1 MTANTMTQPHEPQ
14 PDRIRG
20 LDAIRFLCA
29 LTVLLGHYGPPLPE
43 MLGEHATGLA
53 KVARGVVSCLF
64 NGPAA
69 VIVFFVISG
78 FCIHFPQ
85 RSSLRVDAPSYF
97 CRRLVRI
104 GFPALL
110 AVLLSVQMGEIPQP
124 PYFSIF
130 WSIIC
135 EVIYYLLY
143 PMLLSLRRSF
153 GWPVII
159 TVASLMSVGL
169 WVTHVPEMREAQQ
182 SYLAFGHLTWLN
194 GLPCWLLGCWLAEN
208 HTKPPVVSKAPIWC
222 WRFGI
227 IGLSVAL
234 RIAKFHVPSL
244 LASNCITLNLF
255 AFVVCFWLR
264 AEIDHHRTHAPS
276 PLLEWCGRW
285 SYSLY
290 LTHALAP
297 IWVGMLLAV
306 SSASKVVLWSSWIA
320 TSLLFAWLFY
330 LLVEAPSQK
339 LAKTLA
345 ARLRPGQSRS

>member
-1 MTANTMTQPHEPQ
+1 MTRTHLPQ
-14 PDRIRG
+14 PDHIRG

-29 LTVLLGHYGPPLPE
+29 LTVLLGHFGLPLPE
-43 MLGEHATGLA
+43 TLGEHATGLA
-53 KVARGVVSCLF
+53 KVARGIVSCLF

-85 RSSLRVDAPSYF
+85 RSSLRLDAPSYF

-104 GFPALL
+104 GLPALL
-110 AVLLSVQMGEIPQP
+110 AVLLSVQMGEVPQP

-135 EVIYYLLY
+135 ELIYYLMY
-143 PMLLSLRRSF
+143 PLLLSLRRSF
-153 GWPVII
+153 GWPVLLA
-159 TVASLMSVGL
+159 VASLLSVGL
-169 WVTHVPEMREAQQ
+169 WVTHVSEMREAQQ

-208 HTKPPVVSKAPIWC
+208 HITSPVVSKTPVWC

-255 AFVVCFWLR
+255 AFAVFFWLR

-297 IWVGMLLAV
+297 IWVAMLLGA
-306 SSASKVVLWSSWIA
+306 SSTSKVVLWCSWIA
-320 TSLLFAWLFY
+320 VSLLFAWLFY
-330 LLVEAPSQK
+330 RLVEAPSQK
-339 LAKTLA
+339 LAKTWA
-345 ARLRPGQSRS
+345 GRLRPGQSRN